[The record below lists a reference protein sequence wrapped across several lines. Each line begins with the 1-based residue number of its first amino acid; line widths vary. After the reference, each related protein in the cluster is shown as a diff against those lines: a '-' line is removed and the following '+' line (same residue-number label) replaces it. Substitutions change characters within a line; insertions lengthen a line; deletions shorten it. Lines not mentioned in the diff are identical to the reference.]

1 MSAAAAETF
10 LEELFELCVEDGV
23 DNGIEGAVDVTKPG
37 DGAHQPGGGDAFQAH
52 TFYRV
57 GNKEWSPAEQKAT

>member
-23 DNGIEGAVDVTKPG
+23 DDGIEHAVDVTEPG
-37 DGAHQPGGGDAFQAH
+37 DCAHQPGGGDAFQAH
-52 TFYRV
+52 SLCRV